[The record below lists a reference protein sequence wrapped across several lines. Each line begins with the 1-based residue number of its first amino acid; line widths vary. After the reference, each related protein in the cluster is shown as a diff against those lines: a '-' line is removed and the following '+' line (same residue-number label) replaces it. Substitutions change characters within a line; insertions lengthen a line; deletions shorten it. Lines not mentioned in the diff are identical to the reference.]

1 MSGVVENIRAKI
13 KRRFSHKEQNR
24 KSEFTPHTRVSCT
37 PPSTTVEA
45 VYHSSRTV
53 LLLHNSLS
61 LCSIPARRRRSCL
74 GAEAKPPPA
83 NFDEHDEADEETT
96 VHLNK
101 EVDDAEKNDEE
112 PYGKPGSLLN
122 RMIMH
127 GNKKTEDQIASE
139 NAASG
144 GGAQRTGP

>member
-1 MSGVVENIRAKI
+1 MNLNPIPCLCTT
-13 KRRFSHKEQNR
+13 QN
-24 KSEFTPHTRVSCT
+24 PALHPLH
-37 PPSTTVEA
+37 PPISPVHLIIHCLTLTT
-45 VYHSSRTV
+45 
-53 LLLHNSLS
+53 
-61 LCSIPARRRRSCL
+61 
-74 GAEAKPPPA
+74 PA
-83 NFDEHDEADEETT
+83 NFDDHDEADEETT
-96 VHLNK
+96 AHLNK